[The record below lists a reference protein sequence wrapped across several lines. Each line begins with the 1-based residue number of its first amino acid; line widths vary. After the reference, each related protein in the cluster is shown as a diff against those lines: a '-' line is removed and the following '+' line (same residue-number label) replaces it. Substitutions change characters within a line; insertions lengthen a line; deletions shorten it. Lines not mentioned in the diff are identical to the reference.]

1 MGRLVVLALEDVELK
16 GEETG
21 LAFAFQDNLLKALCR
36 CHYWQPQTR
45 PSRTCRDRVLFRF
58 MTHFWGE

>member
-21 LAFAFQDNLLKALCR
+21 LAFAFQDNLLKALCK

-45 PSRTCRDRVLFRF
+45 PSRTCHVIMFF
-58 MTHFWGE
+58 FFS